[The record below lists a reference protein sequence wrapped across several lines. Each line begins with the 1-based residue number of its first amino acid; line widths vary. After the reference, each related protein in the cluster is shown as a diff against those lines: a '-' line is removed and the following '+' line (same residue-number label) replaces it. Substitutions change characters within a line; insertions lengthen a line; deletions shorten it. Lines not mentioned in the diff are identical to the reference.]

1 MINIIDAK
9 SQFYKESLNPS
20 FDDYIEAVIEN
31 AKAMAEVFLE
41 RGYNV
46 ITKGTDSHILLLDL
60 SDKSISGREAADLL
74 EVNDITVNKN
84 GVPNDPRNFIETSGI
99 RMGTAAETTRG
110 SGVEDFRIMAE
121 HMINIME
128 GQ

>member
-1 MINIIDAK
+1 MK
-9 SQFYKESLNPS
+9 SIFVTGGTGFIGSHTCLLL
-20 FDDYIEAVIEN
+20 
-31 AKAMAEVFLE
+31 LE
-41 RGYNV
+41 KGYNV

-84 GVPNDPRNFIETSGI
+84 GEPNEPRNFIETSGI

-110 SGVEDFRIMAE
+110 SGVEDFRIIAE